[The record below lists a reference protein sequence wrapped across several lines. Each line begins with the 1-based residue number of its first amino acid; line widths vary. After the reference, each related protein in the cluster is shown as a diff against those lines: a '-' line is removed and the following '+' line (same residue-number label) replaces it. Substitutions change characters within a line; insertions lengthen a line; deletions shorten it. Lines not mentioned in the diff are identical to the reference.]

1 MSELGVFR
9 TTPNGIERIGTLD
22 ERTGRFS
29 YDERYLVSPSAAPI
43 SCSLPLKEGP
53 YDQREVRP
61 YFEGLLP
68 EGAPP
73 ERPLLP
79 PCAYGPK
86 TIWPSWQATAL
97 NASEMLS

>member
-73 ERPLLP
+73 RGRCCRL
-79 PCAYGPK
+79 AR
-86 TIWPSWQATAL
+86 TARR
-97 NASEMLS
+97 LSGHPGRLRL